1 MNPLTAPDPFPPM
14 PTPTRQPSP
23 SPTPGPAQLRAEEVA
38 ALFARD
44 AVRVRRLVRLSVSAP
59 DAVVE
64 DACQVAWMRL
74 VSDPS
79 RVCAAAATGWLVRVA
94 VREAMRGAR
103 RTGRDLSLEEIVT
116 DRGDVGEP
124 GGATADEI
132 AEQRSRL
139 DAIGAL
145 PERQR
150 RLVWLR
156 GLGFTYREMAGE
168 TGDTVRTV
176 ERQLDRAR
184 LNLER
189 SGAV

>member
-1 MNPLTAPDPFPPM
+1 MNPPTAPDLFA
-14 PTPTRQPSP
+14 PT
-23 SPTPGPAQLRAEEVA
+23 PTPGPAQLQAEEVA

-59 DAVVE
+59 EAVVE

-74 VSDPS
+74 VSNPS
-79 RVCAAAATGWLVRVA
+79 RVCAAAATSWLVRVA

-103 RTGRDLSLEEIVT
+103 RTARDLSLEEVVAE
-116 DRGDVGEP
+116 RGDAPDP
-124 GGATADEI
+124 GGATAEDI
-132 AEQRSRL
+132 AEQRGRL
-139 DAIGAL
+139 DAISRL

-184 LNLER
+184 VNLER

>member
-1 MNPLTAPDPFPPM
+1 MNALTAPDPFA
-14 PTPTRQPSP
+14 
-23 SPTPGPAQLRAEEVA
+23 PTPGPGPNQLRPEEVA

-79 RVCAAAATGWLVRVA
+79 RVGAAAATNWLVRVA

-103 RTGRDLSLEEIVT
+103 RTARDLSLEQVV
-116 DRGDVGEP
+116 DQRGDAGQP
-124 GGATADEI
+124 GGATAEEI
-132 AEQRSRL
+132 AEQRGRL
-139 DAIGAL
+139 DAIGRL

-156 GLGFTYREMAGE
+156 GLGFSYREMAGE

-184 LNLER
+184 VNLER

>member
-1 MNPLTAPDPFPPM
+1 MDVLADPHPCAQDPCVDQEPLRSQDV
-14 PTPTRQPSP
+14 S
-23 SPTPGPAQLRAEEVA
+23 G
-38 ALFARD
+38 LFAKEATRI
-44 AVRVRRLVRLSVSAP
+44 RRLVRLSVSAS

-74 VSDPS
+74 VSNPS
-79 RVCAAAATGWLVRVA
+79 RVRATTATAWLVRVA
-94 VREAMRGAR
+94 VHEAMRGAR
-103 RTGRDLSLEEIVT
+103 RTGRDLSLDAFTEGPTAVT
-116 DRGDVGEP
+116 DRTV
-124 GGATADEI
+124 AAADEI
-132 AEQRSRL
+132 AEQHHRL
-139 DAIGAL
+139 DAIDEL

-184 LNLER
+184 LTLER
-189 SGAV
+189 SGVV